1 MYKSEEIKVKEEES
15 TVSLDYKLLSP
26 ILTSNILNKDTKL
39 TFYAI
44 FKVTGSKKYY
54 YRWNAIKDNKV
65 YNEPGCVLIQDGM
78 TRNPTLTINGKD
90 QHGTWEIYSDASCK
104 KESLVQ
110 TYSTDNYNYIAD
122 SISLNIK

>member
-1 MYKSEEIKVKEEES
+1 MYTSEEIKIKEEES

-54 YRWNAIKDNKV
+54 YRTKRK
-65 YNEPGCVLIQDGM
+65 
-78 TRNPTLTINGKD
+78 T
-90 QHGTWEIYSDASCK
+90 
-104 KESLVQ
+104 
-110 TYSTDNYNYIAD
+110 
-122 SISLNIK
+122 